1 MTLTQLRR
9 EMTYEELWLWVTYFG
24 LIRDLEEESIKK
36 TKRGRR

>member
-1 MTLTQLRR
+1 MASQLRR